1 MFGSKIVI
9 TLLKLN
15 MIVKGIEFE
24 RDKLFQGLVKLSD
37 AVSSTM
43 GPMGRTVLIES
54 ERHVGGITIT
64 KDGVTVAR
72 SITLEDP
79 IENLA
84 VTLMKQA
91 ADKTANIAGDGT
103 TTSIVLTHAII
114 DVFIAMGLTPSAM
127 ELSKIKKDADEI
139 IEKIK
144 EMSIPVTNE
153 TLLDV
158 ATISANGDKTIGSL
172 VADVYAKVG
181 SDGVVTVENSNT
193 SKTYS
198 ELSSGM
204 RISRGWQSPY
214 YITDQKKR
222 EAVLDNPY
230 VLVTDRE
237 VPSLQAIE
245 HILSKI
251 VQENKSLLIIGEM
264 GMQATNA
271 LNMNVVKG
279 NLKAAQ
285 ILPPQFGYKRK
296 DLMRDIAS
304 AIGAKYI
311 SEDVGDDFGLVSID
325 DLGRVDKAIVSKD
338 STVLIK
344 EDNEL
349 AKLQIS
355 AIKEMDVTD
364 EEDRKFKQERIATLN
379 GSVAVIYVGANTDIE
394 QKEKYDRVDD
404 AVCATRAAIEEGILP
419 GGGYALLKI
428 SGELPENEV
437 MTAAITA
444 PFYMILENGGFDV
457 DMIEHICTHFDETG
471 DGFNPVTQEFVNMV
485 EAGIVDPAKVT
496 RSAIENAVSV
506 ATTILSTN
514 AIIYNLRDNASGK

>member
-1 MFGSKIVI
+1 
-9 TLLKLN
+9 
-15 MIVKGIEFE
+15 MIVKDIEFK
-24 RDKLFQGLVKLSD
+24 RDKLFQGLAKLND

-43 GPMGRTVLIES
+43 GPMGRTVLMES
-54 ERHVGGITIT
+54 EKHIGGITVT

-72 SITLEDP
+72 GITLEDP

-91 ADKTANIAGDGT
+91 ADKTAMVAGDGT

-114 DVFIAMGLTPSAM
+114 DMFIALDLTPTAI
-127 ELSKIKKDADEI
+127 ELNKIKGDAEKV
-139 IEKIK
+139 IEKLK
-144 EMSIPVTNE
+144 EMAIPVTDE

-158 ATISANGDKTIGSL
+158 ATISANGDEVIGAL
-172 VADVYAKVG
+172 VAEVYGKVG
-181 SDGVVTVENSNT
+181 RDGVVTVENSNT

-230 VLVTDRE
+230 ILVSDRE
-237 VPSLQAIE
+237 IPSLQAIE
-245 HILSKI
+245 HILAP
-251 VQENKSLLIIGEM
+251 VLQENKSILIIGEL

-271 LNMNVVKG
+271 LNMNVAKG
-279 NLKAAQ
+279 TIKAAN

-296 DLMRDIAS
+296 ELMRDIA
-304 AIGAKYI
+304 AAVGAKYI
-311 SEDVGDDFGLVSID
+311 SEDVGDDFGLVSIA
-325 DLGRVDKAIVSKD
+325 DLGRADKAIIGKD
-338 STVLIK
+338 SSVLVK
-344 EDNEL
+344 EDNSL
-349 AKLQIS
+349 AKNRIE
-355 AIKEMDVTD
+355 AVREMDVTD
-364 EEDRKFKQERIATLN
+364 EEDKKFKEERIATLN

-394 QKEKYDRVDD
+394 QKEKFDRVDD
-404 AVCATRAAIEEGILP
+404 AVCATKAAIEEGILP
-419 GGGYALLKI
+419 GGGYALLGI
-428 SGELPENEV
+428 SADMPQDEV

-444 PFYMILENGGFDV
+444 PFYMILENGGFDM
-457 DMIEHICTHFDETG
+457 DMIERICKHFDDTG
-471 DGFNPVTQEFVNMV
+471 EGFNPVTQEFVDMV

-506 ATTILSTN
+506 ATTILSTD
-514 AIIYNLRDNASGK
+514 AIIYNLRDASGK

>member
-1 MFGSKIVI
+1 
-9 TLLKLN
+9 

-43 GPMGRTVLIES
+43 GPMGRTVLMES

-72 SITLEDP
+72 GITLEDP

-91 ADKTANIAGDGT
+91 ADKTANVAGDGT

-114 DVFIAMGLTPSAM
+114 DSFIAKGLVPSAM
-127 ELSKIKKDADEI
+127 QLNKIKRDADEI

-144 EMSIPVTNE
+144 QMAIPVTEE

-158 ATISANGDKTIGSL
+158 ATISANGDKAIGGL
-172 VADVYAKVG
+172 VAEVYNKVG
-181 SDGVVTVENSNT
+181 HDGVVTVENSNT

-222 EAVLDNPY
+222 EAVLDSPY
-230 VLVTDRE
+230 ILVTDRE

-245 HILSKI
+245 HILAPI
-251 VQENKSLLIIGEM
+251 VKENKSILIIGEM

-271 LNMNVVKG
+271 LNMNVAKG
-279 NLKAAQ
+279 TIKAAQ
-285 ILPPQFGYKRK
+285 IIPPQFGYRRK
-296 DLMRDIAS
+296 DLMRDIA
-304 AIGAKYI
+304 AAVGAKYI

-325 DLGRVDKAIVSKD
+325 DLGHADKAIVGKD
-338 STVLIK
+338 STILVK
-344 EDNEL
+344 EDNSL
-349 AKLQIS
+349 AKKQIE

-364 EEDRKFKQERIATLN
+364 EEDKKFKQERIATLN
-379 GSVAVIYVGANTDIE
+379 GSVAVIYVGAQTDIE

-404 AVCATRAAIEEGILP
+404 AVCATKAAIEEGILP
-419 GGGYALLKI
+419 GGGYALLEI
-428 SGELPENEV
+428 SESMDEDSL
-437 MTAAITA
+437 MADAITA
-444 PFYMILENGGFDV
+444 PFYIILENGGFDS
-457 DMIEHICTHFDETG
+457 DLIEHTCRHFDETG
-471 DGFNPVTQEFVNMV
+471 EGFNPVTQKFVNMV

-496 RSAIENAVSV
+496 RSAVENAVSV

-514 AIIYNLRDNASGK
+514 AIIYNLRENASGK

>member
-1 MFGSKIVI
+1 
-9 TLLKLN
+9 
-15 MIVKGIEFE
+15 MIVKNIEFK
-24 RDKLFQGLVKLSD
+24 RDKLFQGLAKLND

-43 GPMGRTVLIES
+43 GPMGRTVLMES
-54 ERHVGGITIT
+54 EKHIGGITVT

-72 SITLEDP
+72 GITLEDP

-91 ADKTANIAGDGT
+91 ADKTAMVAGDGT

-114 DVFIAMGLTPSAM
+114 DMFIALDLTPTAI
-127 ELSKIKKDADEI
+127 ELN
-139 IEKIK
+139 KIK
-144 EMSIPVTNE
+144 EDAEKVIEKLKEMAIPVTDE

-158 ATISANGDKTIGSL
+158 ATISANGDELIGAL
-172 VADVYAKVG
+172 VAEVYGKVG
-181 SDGVVTVENSNT
+181 RDGVVTVENSNT

-230 VLVTDRE
+230 ILVTDRE

-245 HILSKI
+245 HLLAPA
-251 VQENKSLLIIGEM
+251 VRDGKSILIIGEM

-271 LNMNVVKG
+271 LNMNVAKG
-279 NLKAAQ
+279 TVRAAS

-296 DLMRDIAS
+296 ELMRDIA
-304 AIGAKYI
+304 AAVGAKYI
-311 SEDVGDDFGLVSID
+311 SEDVGDDFGLVTFE
-325 DLGRVDKAIVSKD
+325 DLGRVDKAIIGKD
-338 STVLIK
+338 STILVN
-344 EDNEL
+344 EDNSK
-349 AKLQIS
+349 AKERIE
-355 AIKEMDVTD
+355 AIRETEMTD
-364 EEDRKFKQERIATLN
+364 EEDKKFLRERIATLN
-379 GSVAVIYVGANTDIE
+379 GSVGVIYVGAATDIE

-404 AVCATRAAIEEGILP
+404 AAQATKAAIEEGILP

-428 SGELPENEV
+428 SADMPKDDI

-444 PFYMILENGGFDV
+444 PFYTILENGGFDS
-457 DMIEHICTHFDETG
+457 DMIEAVCAEFDKTG
-471 DGFNPVTQEFVNMV
+471 KCFNPVTQDFGDLIDM
-485 EAGIVDPAKVT
+485 GIVDPLKVT
-496 RSAIENAVSV
+496 RTALENAVSV
-506 ATTILSTN
+506 ASTILSTD
-514 AIIYNLRDNASGK
+514 AIVYNLRDASGK